1 MTAEQLV
8 VGNKYVPFQKT
19 IGLDFLESD
28 FIRHRLPY
36 VYYKGYNSRN
46 NKYVFSMDMDRVG
59 DYYNPED
66 VYEYIESYNGIIFRG
81 TRVQIINGG
90 GTYTTYAKM
99 FERLGFVNK
108 ESNDSWGTGTQG
120 EVFGITHT
128 EDRFNRILLAIRDEF
143 GNECLINAFDVDLAE
158 QPQEEAFVLPEK
170 WAIQI
175 TPDNVDMLVEWRGF
189 QINNCDD
196 RYYMMCDIPQG
207 FDAAVTRGYV
217 SSSLFSGYTAIS
229 TEQFKQYVLNQK
241 PTETTTEFVLPEY
254 WHIKVTAENNKMLGN
269 WRCSG
274 DIDGL
279 EGIIL
284 SEHSG
289 HRGYWIANCMNIPEL
304 FRTEITTE
312 QFKQYVLN
320 QTTTDMP
327 TQEQTPQTETKQYPK
342 TPEGLYD
349 MTLDMLNIEKGDI
362 VKVTHK
368 TPSHYMGWSN
378 SWCPDMDAMIGN
390 EYEVSRISDTRYG
403 ISLIDHPFNFPPYSL
418 EFVRKGGQE
427 ESYHIANTIGRLKY
441 GVNEYVKFDQPIT
454 ELAASDVYWL
464 AKLFVQQNRKNEL
477 RLADL

>member
-59 DYYNPED
+59 DYYNPGD
-66 VYEYIESYNGIIFRG
+66 VYEYIESYNGISRG
-81 TRVQIINGG
+81 DLVVVKNNGK
-90 GTYTTYAKM
+90 TYTTFADA
-99 FERLGFVNK
+99 FEKLNFKNK
-108 ESNDSWGTGTQG
+108 LENVLWAEGSTGT
-120 EVFGITHT
+120 VFG
-128 EDRFNRILLAIRDEF
+128 FLYNNF
-143 GNECLINAFDVDLAE
+143 GNVMVGLNDTHGNQTLIGIEGVELAV
-158 QPQEEAFVLPEK
+158 QSTTDFVLPEK
-170 WAIQI
+170 WAIEI
-175 TPDNVDMLVEWRGF
+175 NPDNVDMLVDWRGYR
-189 QINNCDD
+189 IVNDD
-196 RYYMMCDIPQG
+196 DGYYMLCDIPEG
-207 FDAAVTRGYV
+207 HHASVERGYV
-217 SSSLFSGYTAIS
+217 SRTLFSGYTLIT

-241 PTETTTEFVLPEY
+241 PTETTTEFVLPEH

-269 WRCSG
+269 WRSSG

-279 EGIIL
+279 NGIIL
-284 SEHSG
+284 SEHNG
-289 HRGYWIANCMNIPEL
+289 HRGYWIADCMDIPNP

-403 ISLIDHPFNFPPYSL
+403 ISLHYHPFNFPPYSL
-418 EFVRKGGQE
+418 EFVRKGGVE

-464 AKLFVQQNRKNEL
+464 AKLFVKQNRKDDI

>member
-46 NKYVFSMDMDRVG
+46 NKYVFSMDMDTVG

-66 VYEYIESYNGIIFRG
+66 VYEYIESFQQRIFRG
-81 TRVQIINGG
+81 SKIQIINNG
-90 GTYTTYAKM
+90 GTYTTHSEM
-99 FERLGFVNK
+99 FNQLGFINK
-108 ESNDSWGTGTQG
+108 TSNYCWDNGTEGI
-120 EVFGITHT
+120 VFGIAQQT
-128 EDRFNRILLAIRDEF
+128 EDDVVKTILAVRDNS
-143 GNECLINAFDVDLAE
+143 GNECLINADYVGLAE
-158 QPQEEAFVLPEK
+158 QQKEGFILPEK
-170 WAIQI
+170 WQIEI
-175 TPDNVDMLVEWRGF
+175 TPHNANMLIDWRGLN
-189 QINNCDD
+189 ITSRDDNAYMLCDV
-196 RYYMMCDIPQG
+196 PNG
-207 FDAAVTRGYV
+207 HHASVTRGFV
-217 SSSLFSGYTAIS
+217 STTKRQDYTEIT

-241 PTETTTEFVLPEY
+241 PTETTTEFVLPEK
-254 WHIKVTAENNKMLGN
+254 WAIAVTAENKDEISV
-269 WRCSG
+269 WRAGALYDTNGYC
-274 DIDGL
+274 
-279 EGIIL
+279 L
-284 SEHSG
+284 SIHQ
-289 HRGYWIANCMNIPEL
+289 GYWVESLGRRYEDYTLIS
-304 FRTEITTE
+304 TEI
-312 QFKQYVLN
+312 FRKYVLN
-320 QTTTDMP
+320 QTLTDMP
-327 TQEQTPQTETKQYPK
+327 TQEQTPQTKTKQYPK

-349 MTLDMLNIEKGDI
+349 MTLDMLNLEKGDI

-368 TPSHYMGWSN
+368 TPGHYMGWSN

-403 ISLIDHPFNFPPYSL
+403 VSLKDHPFNFPPYSL

-464 AKLFVQQNRKNEL
+464 AKLFVKQNRRDDI

>member
-46 NKYVFSMDMDRVG
+46 NKYVFSIDMDTVG
-59 DYYNPED
+59 DYYNPGD
-66 VYEYIESYNGIIFRG
+66 VYEYIESYNGICRG
-81 TRVQIINGG
+81 DLVVIKNNSETYFAYDDAFIMLNFKDKERNEAWENG
-90 GTYTTYAKM
+90 T
-99 FERLGFVNK
+99 
-108 ESNDSWGTGTQG
+108 TGT
-120 EVFGITHT
+120 VFG
-128 EDRFNRILLAIRDEF
+128 LLYNSDNSVMFAVRD
-143 GNECLINAFDVDLAE
+143 NADKECLIGADGIEFAVQSTTD
-158 QPQEEAFVLPEK
+158 FVLPEK

-189 QINNCDD
+189 QINSPDD

-229 TEQFKQYVLNQK
+229 TEQFKQYVLNQE
-241 PTETTTEFVLPEY
+241 PTETTTEFVLPEK
-254 WHIKVTAENNKMLGN
+254 WAIAVTAENKNELSVWREGN
-269 WRCSG
+269 LYDANGYC
-274 DIDGL
+274 
-279 EGIIL
+279 L
-284 SEHSG
+284 SL
-289 HRGYWIANCMNIPEL
+289 HRGYWVESLGQRYEDYTLISTEL
-304 FRTEITTE
+304 FR
-312 QFKQYVLN
+312 KYVLN
-320 QTTTDMP
+320 QIPTDMP

-403 ISLIDHPFNFPPYSL
+403 ISLHDHPFNFPPYSL
-418 EFVRKGGQE
+418 EFVRKGGRE
-427 ESYHIANTIGRLKY
+427 ESYHINKTIGRLKY
-441 GVNEYVKFDQPIT
+441 GADAVVKFDQPIT
-454 ELAASDVYWL
+454 ELCASDVYWL
-464 AKLFVQQNRKNEL
+464 AKLFVLQNRKTEL
-477 RLADL
+477 RIADL